1 MKSRASDY
9 LKMIRAVMPEPEK
22 KKYVKEPP
30 KTHIYDRTLYHY
42 EKTIKPNMHMYKSE
56 YGYRTCF
63 DNFELN
69 IKR

>member
-9 LKMIRAVMPEPEK
+9 LKIIRAVMPEPEK
-22 KKYVKEPP
+22 KVYVKEPP
-30 KTHIYDRTLYHY
+30 YMHTYDRQVYYY
-42 EKTIKPNMHMYKSE
+42 ERTIKPNMHMYKSKL
-56 YGYRTCF
+56 GFRICF